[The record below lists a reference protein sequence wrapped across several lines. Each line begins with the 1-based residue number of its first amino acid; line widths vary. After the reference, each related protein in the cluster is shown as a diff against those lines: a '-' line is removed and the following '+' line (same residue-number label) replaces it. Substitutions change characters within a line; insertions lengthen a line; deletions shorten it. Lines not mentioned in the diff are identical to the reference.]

1 MKRILVLVQVGLL
14 SMCAL
19 AACSDSGIAPS
30 DNPDKIFNPFSMDGA
45 ADIAAWMS
53 TSITDNHWFS
63 YTTESRQSTAD
74 TTIED
79 YRECRALFLNRSFD
93 RVMPA
98 DVRFEDARLRPSS
111 EREFHVFDTSGELP
125 FSMNRA
131 GYTWFV
137 TGSAD
142 FPTFSASIKAPEA
155 KVRIT
160 SHGVCD
166 AVIKSRGMKIAWT
179 PQGESDCVVM
189 IGVSSTDLR
198 ARTPVYH
205 LAATTDDG
213 SYTIPASVFSGL
225 EDQKF
230 TLSVSRGRYSIGYLP
245 DGRKYLV
252 SMYSECNVDL
262 RLVDR

>member
-1 MKRILVLVQVGLL
+1 MKRILVLVHVGLL
-14 SMCAL
+14 AMSAFV
-19 AACSDSGIAPS
+19 ACSDSGTTPS
-30 DNPDKIFNPFSMDGA
+30 DNPNKVFNPFDMDGA

-53 TSITDNHWFS
+53 ASVTDNHWFS
-63 YTTESRQSTAD
+63 YTTESRQSTVD

-79 YRECRALFLNRSFD
+79 YRECRALFLNKTFD

-111 EREFHVFDTSGELP
+111 GREFHVFDATGELP
-125 FSMNRA
+125 FSMDGA
-131 GYTWFV
+131 GYTWFI
-137 TGSAD
+137 TGSVD
-142 FPTFSASIKAPEA
+142 FPTFSVSIKAPEA

-160 SHGVCD
+160 SHAVCD
-166 AVIKSRGMKIAWT
+166 AVIKSRGTRVTWEPEGK
-179 PQGESDCVVM
+179 SDYVVM

-198 ARTPVYH
+198 AKTPVYH